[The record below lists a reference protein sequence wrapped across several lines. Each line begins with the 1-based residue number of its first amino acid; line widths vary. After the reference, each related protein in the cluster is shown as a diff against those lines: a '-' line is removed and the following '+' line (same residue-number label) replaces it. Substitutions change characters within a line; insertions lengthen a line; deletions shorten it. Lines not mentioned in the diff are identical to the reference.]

1 MAVFTSATPIAIT
14 AAESLGIPDA
24 NLISIL
30 GVIQNTSVTVM
41 RVWDGALRLFT
52 FNSIQHLRPQLRTF
66 R

>member
-14 AAESLGIPDA
+14 AAASLGIPDA

-41 RVWDGALRLFT
+41 RVWDDALRLFT